1 MAKKTAAKEK
11 KYQIKEDVSTSLVV
25 QKNLKDVLIQN
36 TVNLVNGI
44 FLIVSL
50 LLLIFGEVHESL
62 FLGGIIFLN
71 LIIGIIQDLR
81 AKVALEKLRILLAP
95 RVIRVRKDGK
105 EEQITLDRIAKN
117 DILKIGLGDQIPADG
132 ELIESGNL
140 EVNEALITGESNYIR
155 KKKGDSVLAGSVA
168 MAGYAL
174 LAVKNRPRDSYVCLM
189 TEKIKKYDPNPSPI
203 QKALNSFVKYM
214 SYVLLA
220 IVIYVVGH
228 GLTVNELFVSMIKDI
243 GALTGTLVPQG
254 LILFTTLLFAYGA
267 IKLSKER
274 ILMQEINASEK
285 LGRIKNLCID
295 KTGTL
300 TINRPVMEEAILYGD
315 NDHSFVEQAA
325 MGYISANNDTSGIAK
340 AIQEKINSPFSG
352 AVIDAVPFSSERKY
366 GGATLRIGEKFLKVV
381 MGAPDILMEFVRD
394 DNERRWL
401 YEQINFYSPKAKRLV
416 LLAEDASQPSEAS
429 SGIVVLAPLVLF
441 VLSDRLRRGTGKII
455 DFFQRRGVL
464 IRVISGD
471 SPQTV
476 KAVADQAGI
485 KYTDMVITGP
495 EMEFWDDVQYEERV
509 PAFHLFARIKPA
521 QKEKIIK
528 LLKKS
533 GFTAMVGDGA
543 NDALAIKKAD
553 LGIAMFDGAGATRN
567 IAQVV
572 LVDNSFI
579 ALPKGV
585 HLADAIIT
593 NIALIASVFFSKVVM
608 GIVLFLIMAF
618 LGYSYPLS
626 PSNTTIINYF
636 TVWLPMIYW
645 TISLSVGED
654 SNRKIPFIKKIVPFS
669 AINGVIMAVAAA
681 LVFFL
686 VPGILKHSDS
696 NSLIVIT
703 LTALGYW
710 FFVLAALNY
719 DAIPNRKQA
728 LTLTALGTAVLVVLA
743 ATIYAEPLSGFFEL
757 VPPALIQVAITSVII
772 FAAGFLQSRF
782 ALSWFKSKPI

>member
-1 MAKKTAAKEK
+1 MAKKNLAKK
-11 KYQIKEDVSTSLVV
+11 KPVKEEISAFFVIR
-25 QKNLKDVLIQN
+25 KNLKDVLIQN

-50 LLLIFGEVHESL
+50 LLLVFGEVHESL

-71 LIIGIIQDLR
+71 LIIGIVQDLR
-81 AKVALEKLRILLAP
+81 AKIALEKLRILLAP
-95 RVIRVRKDGK
+95 KVIRINKDGK
-105 EEQITLDRIAKN
+105 EERITLERIAKN
-117 DILKIGLGDQIPADG
+117 DILKIELGDQIPADG
-132 ELIESGNL
+132 ELIDSGNL
-140 EVNEALITGESNYIR
+140 EVNEALISGESNYIR
-155 KKKGDSVLAGSVA
+155 KNKGDSVLAGSVA
-168 MAGYAL
+168 MAGHAL
-174 LAVKNRPRDSYVCLM
+174 MVVKNRPKDSYVCLM

-214 SYVLLA
+214 SYILLTIVL
-220 IVIYVVGH
+220 YVVIH

-254 LILFTTLLFAYGA
+254 LILFTTMLFAYGA
-267 IKLSKER
+267 LKMSKER
-274 ILMQEINASEK
+274 VLMQEINASEK

-300 TINRPVMEEAILYGD
+300 TINRPVMEEIVLYGD
-315 NDHSFVEQAA
+315 SDHSIVEQIA
-325 MGYISANNDTSGIAK
+325 MGYIDANNDTSGIAK
-340 AIQEKINSPFSG
+340 AIQEKINSPFNG
-352 AVIDAVPFSSERKY
+352 AVIEAVPFSSERKY
-366 GGATLRIGEKFLKVV
+366 GGATLRIGEKFIKVV
-381 MGAPDILMEFVRD
+381 MGAPDILMD
-394 DNERRWL
+394 SIQGDNERRWL
-401 YEQINFYSPKAKRLV
+401 NEQINFYSPKAKRLV
-416 LLAEDASQPSEAS
+416 LLTEDTSQPSEAS
-429 SGIVVLAPLVLF
+429 SGVVALQPLALF
-441 VLSDRLRRGTGKII
+441 ILSDRLRRGTEKII
-455 DFFQRRGVL
+455 DFFQKRGAL

-495 EMEFWDDVQYEERV
+495 EMDFWDDVQYEERV

-553 LGIAMFDGAGATRN
+553 LGIAMLDGAGATRK

-585 HLADAIIT
+585 HLAEAIIT
-593 NIALIASVFFSKVVM
+593 NVGLIASIFFNKVVM
-608 GIVLFLIMAF
+608 GLTLFLIMAF

-645 TISLSVGED
+645 TIFLSVGED
-654 SNRKIPFIKKIVPFS
+654 AGSKISFKDKILPFS
-669 AINGVIMAVAAA
+669 LINGVIMAVAAA
-681 LVFFL
+681 LVFIL
-686 VPGILKHSDS
+686 VPGVNKSLDS
-696 NSLIVIT
+696 NSLVVIT
-703 LTALGYW
+703 LIALGYW

-719 DAIPNRKQA
+719 DTIQNKKQVSM
-728 LTLTALGTAVLVVLA
+728 LAVLAVAVLA
-743 ATIYAEPLSGFFEL
+743 VMSAVIYVAPLSGFFEL
-757 VPPALIQVAITSVII
+757 LPPTPIQLSLASAII
-772 FAAGFLQSRF
+772 FVAGFMQYLVASR
-782 ALSWFKSKPI
+782 WFTNKLT